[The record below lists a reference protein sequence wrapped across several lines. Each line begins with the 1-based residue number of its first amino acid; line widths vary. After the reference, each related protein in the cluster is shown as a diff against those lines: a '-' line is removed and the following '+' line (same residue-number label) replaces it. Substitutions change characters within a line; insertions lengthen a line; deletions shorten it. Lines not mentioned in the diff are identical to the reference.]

1 MNEFKALLKEKW
13 VNVQVSLPIFQVSQ
27 LRLLTDFAQL
37 HNDDIFN
44 WDVALIVINPD
55 SMYYGGYFKAS
66 MTFPP
71 NYPYAPP
78 SKHFLHSF

>member
-1 MNEFKALLKEKW
+1 MKLALTFLK
-13 VNVQVSLPIFQVSQ
+13 
-27 LRLLTDFAQL
+27 L
-37 HNDDIFN
+37 HDDDIFN

-66 MTFPP
+66 MTFPS

-78 SKHFLHSF
+78 SMCALSSFHSLISNFHFPLAGSFST

>member
-1 MNEFKALLKEKW
+1 
-13 VNVQVSLPIFQVSQ
+13 
-27 LRLLTDFAQL
+27 
-37 HNDDIFN
+37 
-44 WDVALIVINPD
+44 VINPD

-78 SKHFLHSF
+78 SMSSSLLHLMVQYD